1 MRPPVLVFSLITLLA
16 AAAVPACA
24 APLFGGDDLQ
34 RNGVVSRHLWKPDF
48 AAVEAGGL
56 RFSAGVALGIR
67 GALQTQLG
75 RRATP
80 MLTMELNPRSS
91 VSLLPGDGGGAMLVL
106 QTAP

>member
-1 MRPPVLVFSLITLLA
+1 MKSLVAVASLFTLLA
-16 AAAVPACA
+16 LPALPAGA

-34 RNGVVSRHLWKPDF
+34 RNGAVSRHLWKPDF
-48 AAVEAGGL
+48 ATVEAGGF
-56 RFSAGVALGIR
+56 RVSAGVALGLR
-67 GALQTQLG
+67 GALTSQLG

-91 VSLLPGDGGGAMLVL
+91 LSLLPGDSGGAMLVL